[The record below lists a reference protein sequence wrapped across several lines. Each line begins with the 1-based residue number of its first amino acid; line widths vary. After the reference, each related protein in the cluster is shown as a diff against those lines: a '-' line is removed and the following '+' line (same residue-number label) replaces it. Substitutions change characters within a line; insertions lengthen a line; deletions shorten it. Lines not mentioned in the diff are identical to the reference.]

1 MTDRTP
7 SQLGLHLQMT
17 RGLQWHFGTTGDPYA
32 LILRAQADDVTPFH
46 SMVRERGV
54 LHQSVLGA
62 FVTADPELGR
72 TILTDPRLALRKADG
87 EPPLPQVLPLNES
100 FLGLGA
106 AEHARIAER
115 AVNLLGE
122 AAVHIHEPHVRRLAE
137 ARISG
142 LRGDFDLVADFAA
155 PLFVDLTTD
164 LLGIPDEDRPH
175 FASLCADLRPTLDS
189 LVCPQ
194 PLGPTRALLAALANV
209 TRLLSDMGCTVPE
222 ARHAAV
228 ITATAGV
235 EIGTTLLVN
244 AVHAL
249 LARPEQWAKLVG
261 DPGLATEAITETLR
275 YDAPVQLHT
284 RVTQEDLEFAGI
296 AVPKD
301 SQLVVLSGATG
312 RDPGLYSDPDE
323 FELTRAPGPTPLSFA
338 GGFHCGLL
346 APLLRVHAETAL
358 RVLAEQAPKLRQTGK
373 LLRRRRSPVLRG
385 PLHLPVHC

>member
-1 MTDRTP
+1 MSDRTP

-32 LILRAQADDVTPFH
+32 LILRAQADDPTPFH
-46 SMVRERGV
+46 AMVRERGV
-54 LHQSVLGA
+54 LHQSLLGA
-62 FVTADPELGR
+62 FVTADPDLGR
-72 TILTDPRLALRKADG
+72 TILTDPRLGLRKADG
-87 EPPLPQVLPLNES
+87 EPPVPQVLPLDET

-106 AEHARIAER
+106 AGHARITER
-115 AVNLLGE
+115 AANLLSE
-122 AAVHIHEPHVRRLAE
+122 QAVHIHEPHVRRLAE
-137 ARISG
+137 SRISKQDS
-142 LRGDFDLVADFAA
+142 RFDLVTDFAA
-155 PLFVDLTTD
+155 PLAVDLTAD
-164 LLGIPDEDRPH
+164 LLGIPDADRAH

-209 TRLLSDMGCTVPE
+209 TKLLSDMGCTVPE

-261 DPGLATEAITETLR
+261 DPGLAADAVTETLR
-275 YDAPVQLHT
+275 FDAPVQLHT
-284 RVTQEDLEFAGI
+284 RVALADTEFAGI
-296 AVPKD
+296 EIPKD
-301 SQLVVLSGATG
+301 SQLVVLAGAAG
-312 RDPGLYSDPDE
+312 RDPGLYADADE
-323 FELTRAPGPTPLSFA
+323 FELTRVPGPAPLSFT

-346 APLLRVHAETAL
+346 APLLRVQAETAL
-358 RVLAEQAPKLRQTGK
+358 RVLAEHAPKLRQTGK

-385 PLHLPVHC
+385 PLSLPVTA